1 MNLVILGILVA
12 VIAAPTLLSMVLT
25 RVSKVL
31 YSGPA
36 TVVPLSIRP
45 NRDGMYQV
53 TIAVP
58 EIAPFIFEVS
68 ASRFARVMDG
78 ENTVMVS
85 VARRLLDSKTVIDQI
100 LWKYE
105 AKKAAKDGR
114 YDKISPDR
122 PVDQDLGLVPGLLYF
137 ALSMVSVLLFAGDN
151 FVSALMRSDPL
162 LMHAF
167 WYGNAACV
175 TLCGYWVALKQPAI
189 RGNLSEGGSRWLL
202 MVLYSIIGSCAAL
215 ATFLFYEEPSPL
227 MLLGAM
233 CASAVGILLAMIT
246 GAFRSHP
253 SAASPI
259 VGLDVLSLRGSSRKD
274 GEAARLLGSAT
285 RGRDQNMFS

>member
-1 MNLVILGILVA
+1 
-12 VIAAPTLLSMVLT
+12 
-25 RVSKVL
+25 
-31 YSGPA
+31 
-36 TVVPLSIRP
+36 
-45 NRDGMYQV
+45 MYQV

-58 EIAPFIFEVS
+58 GIAPIVFEVS

-78 ENTVMVS
+78 ENAVMVS
-85 VARRLLDSKTVIDQI
+85 VARRLLDGKTVIDQI

-105 AKKAAKDGR
+105 AKQAAKNGR

-122 PVDQDLGLVPGLLYF
+122 PVYQDLGLVPGLLYF
-137 ALSMVSVLLFAGDN
+137 ALSMLSVLLFMGDN
-151 FVSALMRSDPL
+151 FVTSLMRTDPM

-175 TLCGYWVALKQPAI
+175 TLCGYWLARKQPAI
-189 RGNLSEGGSRWLL
+189 RGYLSEGGSRFLL
-202 MVLYSIIGSCAAL
+202 MVLYSIIGSFAAL
-215 ATFLFYEEPSPL
+215 ATVLFYEKPSAL

-233 CASAVGILLAMIT
+233 CASAVGMLLAMIT

-253 SAASPI
+253 SAASPD
-259 VGLDVLSLRGSSRKD
+259 VSLDLLPLHGGSRNS

-285 RGRDQNMFS
+285 RGRDRNIFS